1 LIEVMEEFFS
11 FFRSSVSILPE
22 DIQVQIFS
30 DLLIV
35 IACFVIPFLTLYFF
49 WERKRETNTR
59 ILFFLFV
66 GSLFAFG
73 MVSLSNILNNFG
85 NHETLRTVF
94 KALAGVIS
102 ISSAILF
109 LPLFPKSLRVSAGQL
124 LAKKNRE
131 LEFANDKYDLVLESN
146 GVGVYEWQNLEKP
159 ESPLLWSTR
168 MFELLGFEPNSF
180 EPTLEFFLAL
190 VHPDDRDEVEMSLQ
204 VLDPEQP
211 AETVECRIRVRN
223 EFKWFRT
230 RRVTKFNSAGEVE
243 FIIGS
248 IEDIHDQKIAQE
260 KVRSMNLTLEDEI
273 SKRTLQLE
281 LANKAKTRFLA
292 NMSHEMRTPL
302 GLVLGFSDL
311 LRENSRL
318 DAEAKEYVDLISKNG
333 EILARVINDLLD
345 LSKIEAGK
353 LRFQYSKVSMKT
365 LIEDFQKAFGGRAIN
380 KGIGLYFENQCDENE
395 FVVTDEIRL
404 KQIVYNLISN
414 AIKFTD
420 RGQVTLIQGKTPQS
434 YYIDVIDTG
443 IGIPDSEKNRLFQ
456 EYVRGDMADSSK
468 TTGTGL
474 GLRLAQNLAQ
484 ALGGKVELLSSQVG
498 KGSHFRMTFVSDE
511 LKLQQQNEK
520 RQEAVINTKLSSFD
534 IFVLDDNEDNIRL
547 AEIFLRKLG
556 CRVRGFTSPKSFFA
570 EIVSTDPDLILLDI
584 NMPEMSGFE
593 VFDRLRDM
601 KYEKPIWALTAYS
614 LNEDIQAIMNHGFDD
629 YIRKPLSAD
638 LIKRKLAFELKERVN
653 D

>member
-22 DIQVQIFS
+22 NIQVQIFS
-30 DLLIV
+30 DFLIV

-49 WERKRETNTR
+49 WERKREANTR

-66 GSLFAFG
+66 GSLFACG

-85 NHETLRTVF
+85 NYETLRTVF

-146 GVGVYEWQNLEKP
+146 GVGVYEWQNLERP
-159 ESPLLWSTR
+159 ESPLLWSAR
-168 MFELLGFEPNSF
+168 MFELLGFVPNSF

-204 VLDPEQP
+204 ALDPEQP
-211 AETVECRIRVRN
+211 AEPVECRIRVRS

-311 LRENSRL
+311 LRENPSL

-353 LRFQYSKVSMKT
+353 LRFQYSKVRMKT
-365 LIEDFQKAFGGRAIN
+365 LIEDFQKAFGGRALN
-380 KGIGLYFENQCDENE
+380 KGIGLYFENQCDEHE

-420 RGQVTLIQGKTPQS
+420 RGQVTLIQGRTPQF

-443 IGIPDSEKNRLFQ
+443 IGIPDSEKSRLFQ

-570 EIVSTDPDLILLDI
+570 EMVSTEPDLILLDI

-638 LIKRKLAFELKERVN
+638 LIKRKLAFELKEKVN

>member
-1 LIEVMEEFFS
+1 MIKVVEEFFS
-11 FFRSSVSILPE
+11 FLGSSFLILPE
-22 DIQVQIFS
+22 VSRIQI
-30 DLLIV
+30 LLDALIA
-35 IACFVIPFLTLYFF
+35 IACFLGLPFAFYFF
-49 WERKRETNTR
+49 WKRGKEVGAR
-59 ILFFLFV
+59 LLIIFFCGTLLAF
-66 GSLFAFG
+66 GSLNVIG
-73 MVSLSNILNNFG
+73 ILS
-85 NHETLRTVF
+85 TLGYEVKLQIF
-94 KALAGVIS
+94 IKGAAALLS
-102 ISSAILF
+102 IATAMLLI
-109 LPLFPKSLRVSAGQL
+109 PLLPKSLEVTSNQL
-124 LAKKNRE
+124 LEDKDKE
-131 LEFANDKYDLVLESN
+131 IEFANDKYDLLLESS
-146 GVGVYEWQNLEKP
+146 GVGIYEWQNSELKP
-159 ESPLLWSTR
+159 SRLLWSTR
-168 MFELLGFEPNSF
+168 MFELLGFQANSF
-180 EPTLEFFLAL
+180 DPTVEFFLSL
-190 VHPDDRDEVEMSLQ
+190 LHPEDREDFEEFLRTSIPGEEIEPMEYQ
-204 VLDPEQP
+204 
-211 AETVECRIRVRN
+211 IRVRN
-223 EFKWFRT
+223 EYRWFRA
-230 RRVTKFNSAGEVE
+230 RRVSKLDPLAKIE

-248 IEDIHDQKIAQE
+248 LEDIHDQKMTQE
-260 KVRSMNLTLEDEI
+260 KIRSMNLTLEDEI

-311 LRENSRL
+311 LLENTSL
-318 DAEAKEYVDLISKNG
+318 DAEAKEYVELISKNG

-353 LRFQYSKVSMKT
+353 LRFQYSKVSLKT
-365 LIEDFQKAFGGRAIN
+365 LIDDFQKAFEERALN
-380 KGIGLYFENQCDENE
+380 KGISLQFENQFIRDE

-404 KQIVYNLISN
+404 KQIVYNLLSN

-420 RGQVTLIQGKTPQS
+420 RGYVRLIQGKTGS
-434 YYIDVIDTG
+434 HYFIDVIDSG
-443 IGIPDSEKNRLFQ
+443 IGIPDSDKGKLFQ
-456 EYVRGDMADSSK
+456 EYVRGDVADSSK
-468 TTGTGL
+468 TSGTGL

-484 ALGGKVELLSSQVG
+484 ALGGKVELLTTQIG

-556 CRVRGFTSPKSFFA
+556 CRVRGFTSPKTFFA
-570 EIVSTDPDLILLDI
+570 EMASSDPDLILLDI

-614 LNEDIQAIMNHGFDD
+614 LNEDIQAIMDHGFDD

-638 LIKRKLAFELKERVN
+638 LVKRKLAFELKEKVN